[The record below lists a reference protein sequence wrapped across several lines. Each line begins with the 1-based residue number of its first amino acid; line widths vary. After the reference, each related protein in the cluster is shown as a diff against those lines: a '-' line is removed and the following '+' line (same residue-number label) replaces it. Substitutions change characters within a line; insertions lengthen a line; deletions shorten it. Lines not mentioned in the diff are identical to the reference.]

1 VYVVK
6 GIVTMIVVV
15 YLILGA
21 AAGLMAGLFGVG
33 GGLIIVPALIVSFT
47 FQDLSPDVLTQLA
60 IGTSLATIIFTSLSS
75 IKTHHSKGAIDWT
88 LVKRL
93 TVGIVIGAVVGSIF
107 ADYLPGETLQMI
119 IGVYA
124 LTVAVQMGFDLK
136 PKAQHDLPKGAG
148 LTVAGGVIG
157 AISALFGIGGGSLT
171 VPYLSWCRVE
181 MRNAV
186 ATSSACG
193 LPIAVAGVS
202 SYIATGWNN
211 PNLPEYSLGYI
222 YLPAFFG
229 IIITST
235 VFAKQGAKLA
245 HRLPSH
251 VLKRYFAL
259 LLLAVGSKFIF
270 F

>member
-1 VYVVK
+1 
-6 GIVTMIVVV
+6 MIVVL

-21 AAGLMAGLFGVG
+21 AAGLTAGLFGVG
-33 GGLIIVPALIVSFT
+33 GGLIIVPALVFSFT
-47 FQDLSPDVLTQLA
+47 MQELSPIVLTQLA
-60 IGTSLATIIFTSLSS
+60 IGTSLATIIFTSISS
-75 IKTHHSKGAIDWT
+75 IKTHHSKGAIDWG

-93 TVGIVIGAVVGSIF
+93 TVGIIIGAVLGSIF
-107 ADYLPGETLQMI
+107 ADYLPGETLQVI
-119 IGVYA
+119 IGIYA
-124 LTVAVQMGFDLK
+124 LTVAVQMGFNLK
-136 PKAQHDLPKGAG
+136 PKAEHDLPKGAG
-148 LTVAGGVIG
+148 LSVAGGVIG

-193 LPIAVAGVS
+193 LPIAVAGVC
-202 SYIATGWNN
+202 SYIVTGWNT
-211 PNLPEYSLGYI
+211 PELPEYSLGYI

-245 HRLPSH
+245 HSLPSH